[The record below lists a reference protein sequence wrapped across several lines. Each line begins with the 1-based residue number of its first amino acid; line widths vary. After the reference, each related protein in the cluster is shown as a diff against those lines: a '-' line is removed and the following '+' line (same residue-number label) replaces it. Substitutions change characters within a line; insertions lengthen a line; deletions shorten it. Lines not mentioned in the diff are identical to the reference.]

1 MRFDVGL
8 SVRVFVCASALA
20 GCTGSP
26 NLMLKKFG
34 LVGTFSDD
42 CSKAIEEGGAR
53 AIYETPERGY
63 PTFTAINRLGTFRSK
78 IERTDYQASSDTLV
92 MYVVH
97 PDGAWDAIEIQKE
110 GAGFRVVQMVAHKR
124 NEWRLLLAV
133 DAGQIVGGS
142 VVSRGSAGVLVAKC
156 SD

>member
-1 MRFDVGL
+1 MRFDVL
-8 SVRVFVCASALA
+8 FSVRFFVCASALV
-20 GCTGSP
+20 GCTSAP
-26 NLMLKKFG
+26 DMTLRKFG

-63 PTFTAINRLGTFRSK
+63 PTFTAINRLGTFRAK
-78 IERTDYQASSDTLV
+78 IERTDYQASTETLV

-97 PDGAWDAIEIQKE
+97 PDGAWDAVEVQKE
-110 GAGFRVVQMVAHKR
+110 GAGFRTVQMVAHKR
-124 NEWRLLLAV
+124 NEWRPSLTV

-142 VVSRGSAGVLVAKC
+142 VAGSSAGVLAVKC